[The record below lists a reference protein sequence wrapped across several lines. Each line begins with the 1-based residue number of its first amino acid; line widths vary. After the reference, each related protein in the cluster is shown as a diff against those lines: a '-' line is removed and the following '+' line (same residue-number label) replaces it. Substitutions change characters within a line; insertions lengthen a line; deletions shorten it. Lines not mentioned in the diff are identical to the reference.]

1 MFDVCAVGHVTQ
13 DVIRVDGAVKK
24 RMPGGAVYY
33 ASLAL
38 RRLGRT
44 VAVVTKLAPE
54 DAALLSEM
62 RLEKIDV
69 SCSNSAAT
77 TVFENLYDR
86 AEPDRRIQR
95 VTAVAEPFT
104 PSDLGN
110 LRARFFHLGPL
121 TNRDL
126 GPKMLKEA
134 SARGKVALDAQGLVR
149 KIQGGQ
155 IRGVKPEGWAEWKAA
170 LARVCI
176 LKVNES
182 EARILSGQSD
192 PGLAAQQLAL
202 LGPREVIVT
211 LGSKGS
217 LIFHDRR
224 CHLIDPVPPRHLVD
238 PTGSGDTYMAGYLH
252 RRLDS
257 EDVERAARFASAV
270 ATLAV
275 ECSGPFQASTEEVEA
290 RLKGRG

>member
-126 GPKMLKEA
+126 GPEMLKEA

-155 IRGVKPEGWAEWKAA
+155 IRGVKPEGWAEWALCLELAVAA
-170 LARVCI
+170 EI
-176 LKVNES
+176 
-182 EARILSGQSD
+182 
-192 PGLAAQQLAL
+192 AAVAKLERDRGAFGVHGVSQLAQRRDDLISHVHL
-202 LGPREVIVT
+202 LAECPAVGRHRAV
-211 LGSKGS
+211 G
-217 LIFHDRR
+217 DRG
-224 CHLIDPVPPRHLVD
+224 HAD
-238 PTGSGDTYMAGYLH
+238 
-252 RRLDS
+252 
-257 EDVERAARFASAV
+257 AARRHV
-270 ATLAV
+270 PMVLG
-275 ECSGPFQASTEEVEA
+275 E
-290 RLKGRG
+290 GR